1 MPRVA
6 KIALV
11 ILGAAIGW
19 LYFPPIGTKVE
30 LPDLEPLLEPPVSH
44 GKPVFIMTADH
55 VYYRV
60 RLNEPVAPTFGSDY
74 FEELL
79 RRGIQFKEVTT
90 SPHRLIQRRTGWAV
104 AMAREKEKEPYTI
117 EYWTARDGKTPWRPV
132 QLRWPWLYVRLGRG
146 ILESK
151 TAVLLPE
158 KDAVALNP
166 SVPRYPGSIL
176 RNAFRT
182 REFVQLR
189 FVARAQR
196 KEILRYYAAH
206 FEVQSADALSV
217 WFTLPAEI
225 AIPLSR
231 PDNVHVGVWSYIYGD
246 EPLVVYSAEDAA
258 ALESNMYPRQ
268 PVSLA
273 ELPDASLYVLHLRYP
288 SEAEAKHVFPSL
300 PSI

>member
-6 KIALV
+6 KIAAV
-11 ILGAAIGW
+11 ILGAAVAW
-19 LYFPPIGTKVE
+19 LYLPPVGTKVE

-90 SPHRLIQRRTGWAV
+90 SPHRLIQRRTGWTV

-117 EYWTARDGKTPWRPV
+117 EYWTARDSKTPWRPV

-158 KDAVALNP
+158 KDTVSVNP

-189 FVARAQR
+189 FVARAR
-196 KEILRYYAAH
+196 RHEILRYYAEH
-206 FEVQSADALSV
+206 FKAQSADSLYVS
-217 WFTLPAEI
+217 FSLPEEI
-225 AIPLSR
+225 AVSLSR
-231 PDNVHVGVWSYIYGD
+231 PDNVHIEVQPYVYGD
-246 EPLVVYSAEDAA
+246 EPLVVYSAEVAA
-258 ALESNMYPRQ
+258 SLESNMYPRQ
-268 PVSLA
+268 PASLA
-273 ELPDASLYVLHLRYP
+273 GLPDATLYALHLRYP
-288 SEAEAKHVFPSL
+288 SEAEAKHIFPSL
-300 PSI
+300 QSP